1 MAAVVVQ
8 SGAEVPAFNSMGCP
22 SFPNGGL
29 FVDEDASAGRG
40 ERGAVVVKRA
50 MELCV
55 GREGGVDARA
65 TEEIETKQ
73 SVGNE
78 AVPKVKRK
86 IRGRTAET
94 GNKVILEGMYGAFG
108 GVATVQIGWCQLEVD
123 LVGRHKGLESGRR
136 LVV

>member
-8 SGAEVPAFNSMGCP
+8 SRAEVPAFNSMGRP
-22 SFPNGGL
+22 SFSNGGL

-40 ERGAVVVKRA
+40 ERGAVVIKRA

-55 GREGGVDARA
+55 GREGGVDART

-86 IRGRTAET
+86 IRVRTAQP
-94 GNKVILEGMYGAFG
+94 GNKVILEGTDGAFG
-108 GVATVQIGWCQLEVD
+108 GVATVQMGWCQLEVD
-123 LVGRHKGLESGRR
+123 LVGRHKGL
-136 LVV
+136 